1 MSDIVTIRGFAATRP
16 ELRALPSGG
25 SGGKFPGGKYAPLVR
40 RGFWDMAAGAYK
52 LVHGDSIPQAG
63 EEYRG
68 LNR

>member
-16 ELRALPSGG
+16 ELRALPSG
-25 SGGKFPGGKYAPLVR
+25 V
-40 RGFWDMAAGAYK
+40 
-52 LVHGDSIPQAG
+52 PQAG